1 MKTITKEELID
12 KLLTQAEYL
21 EKIGINQ
28 LSTDGRK
35 NLISCYTALST
46 LIN

>member
-12 KLLTQAEYL
+12 KLLIQVEYL
-21 EKIGINQ
+21 EKIGNNG
-28 LSTDGRK
+28 LNSDGRR